1 MNLRRLHALGGV
13 LFGLPFAAAYLWTIG
28 GAARSREVFLERAPS
43 SLGATILLAV
53 LALGALLALAT
64 MRGPLPGLPQHASLQ
79 RLALVPALATAVAVA
94 ALAWWPLVRGDDA
107 IVAYHQLRATL
118 PYALPSTLAALGLA
132 FVALHLELSL
142 HAFVDAFAPVRR
154 PESRRWLGFGLAA
167 LAIAFFVLALNP
179 LAFFVTGAPLFG
191 AEPAPE
197 RLFTTEYTAEEA
209 P

>member
-53 LALGALLALAT
+53 LAIGALLALVT
-64 MRGPLPGLPQHASLQ
+64 LRGPLPGLPQHASLQ
-79 RLALVPALATAVAVA
+79 RLALVPAIGTAAAVA

-118 PYALPSTLAALGLA
+118 PYASASTLAALGLA

-142 HAFVDAFAPVRR
+142 HAFVDAFGSVRR
-154 PESRRWLGFGLAA
+154 PETRRWLGVALAA

-191 AEPAPE
+191 SEPAPE
-197 RLFTTEYTAEEA
+197 RLFIPEFAAEEA